1 MLQFFAKILARLA
14 ALKYRRR
21 IEEALALHHRGEV
34 RRDGL
39 KLISCSTRLE
49 VEWYARDIHPWDR
62 ADPDGKRGSLF
73 VRQSIVDTEG
83 AIGRLFRLLPEI
95 DAIEVII
102 REQGSDH
109 VIMAGTVHRSAPI
122 PDTNLSLGMQLRQRG
137 LKYYSDGLRFEPL
150 SSIEEPYY
158 P

>member
-1 MLQFFAKILARLA
+1 M
-14 ALKYRRR
+14 
-21 IEEALALHHRGEV
+21 
-34 RRDGL
+34 
-39 KLISCSTRLE
+39 
-49 VEWYARDIHPWDR
+49 
-62 ADPDGKRGSLF
+62 
-73 VRQSIVDTEG
+73 VDTEG
-83 AIGRLFRLLPEI
+83 AIGRLFGLLPEI
-95 DAIEVII
+95 DAIAVTI

-109 VIMAGTVHRSAPI
+109 IIMAGTVHRSAPI